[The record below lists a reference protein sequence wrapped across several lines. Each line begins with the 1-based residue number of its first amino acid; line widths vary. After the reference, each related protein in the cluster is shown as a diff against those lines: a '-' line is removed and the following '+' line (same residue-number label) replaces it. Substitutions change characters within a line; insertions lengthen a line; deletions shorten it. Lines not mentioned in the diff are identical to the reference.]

1 LLINDPTIT
10 FSSALSVHPSPWR
23 KSNRQPNPRGQCT
36 PALAE
41 TIRGTST
48 NDELYADR
56 NMLTQFFRYGPQ
68 GERLVA
74 GIVPLSS
81 DRTQVLLIQSSS
93 RKGWVL
99 PKGGWEADE
108 SEVEAATR
116 EAWEEAG
123 IHVTIERDLGTIAE
137 QRTEAQIKK
146 YGETA
151 PKAAYKFFDGLVNKE
166 EDVWPESHKRIR
178 CWMGYGRAKESLAG
192 RPELLEALERSG
204 VKRV

>member
-1 LLINDPTIT
+1 MAQEPPT
-10 FSSALSVHPSPWR
+10 PSR
-23 KSNRQPNPRGQCT
+23 ERSMHARVGRDNQ
-36 PALAE
+36 
-41 TIRGTST
+41 
-48 NDELYADR
+48 
-56 NMLTQFFRYGPQ
+56 RYGPK

-123 IHVTIERDLGTIAE
+123 IHVTIVRDLGTIAE
-137 QRTEAQIKK
+137 MRSEAQIKK
-146 YGETA
+146 YGEHA
-151 PKAAYKFFDGLVNKE
+151 PKAAYKFFDGLVDKE

-178 CWMGYGRAKESLAG
+178 CWMGYKKAKESLAG

-204 VKRV
+204 VKRN

>member
-1 LLINDPTIT
+1 MAQEQQTPQPARSMHARVGRDNQRYGVERETIE
-10 FSSALSVHPSPWR
+10 SLYKEKALTVHP
-23 KSNRQPNPRGQCT
+23 
-36 PALAE
+36 
-41 TIRGTST
+41 
-48 NDELYADR
+48 
-56 NMLTQFFRYGPQ
+56 RYGPQ

-123 IHVTIERDLGTIAE
+123 IHVTIERDLGTISE

-146 YGETA
+146 YGEHA

-204 VKRV
+204 VKRN

>member
-1 LLINDPTIT
+1 
-10 FSSALSVHPSPWR
+10 
-23 KSNRQPNPRGQCT
+23 
-36 PALAE
+36 
-41 TIRGTST
+41 
-48 NDELYADR
+48 
-56 NMLTQFFRYGPQ
+56 MLTSGRYGPK

-74 GIVPLSS
+74 GIVPLSA

-123 IHVTIERDLGTIAE
+123 IHVTIERDLGVIEE
-137 QRTEAQIKK
+137 QRSESQIKK

-151 PKAAYKFFDGLVNKE
+151 P
-166 EDVWPESHKRIR
+166 
-178 CWMGYGRAKESLAG
+178 RAMKPVIWSSLITTMSCA
-192 RPELLEALERSG
+192 RPEATSAG
-204 VKRV
+204 SCCQVVPQGWA

>member
-1 LLINDPTIT
+1 MHARVGRDKQRYDQET
-10 FSSALSVHPSPWR
+10 
-23 KSNRQPNPRGQCT
+23 KRQNKT
-36 PALAE
+36 PLQ
-41 TIRGTST
+41 S
-48 NDELYADR
+48 LP
-56 NMLTQFFRYGPQ
+56 MLTSGRYGPK

-74 GIVPLSS
+74 GIVPLSA

-123 IHVTIERDLGTIAE
+123 IHVTIERDLGVIEE
-137 QRTEAQIKK
+137 QRSESQIKK

-151 PKAAYKFFDGLVNKE
+151 PRAAYKF
-166 EDVWPESHKRIR
+166 
-178 CWMGYGRAKESLAG
+178 LACCL
-192 RPELLEALERSG
+192 R
-204 VKRV
+204 KQ